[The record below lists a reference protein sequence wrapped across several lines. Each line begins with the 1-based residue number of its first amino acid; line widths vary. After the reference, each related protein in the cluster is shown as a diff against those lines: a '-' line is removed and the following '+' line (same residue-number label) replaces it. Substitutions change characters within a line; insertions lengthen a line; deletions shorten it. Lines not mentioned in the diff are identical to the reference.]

1 MSDVPLREYLEN
13 MFAAQQREIDAKHRS
28 MADALLLA
36 REDVA
41 RRLAE
46 LNELRHDVVEDR
58 AQFVSKL
65 QFDPMMQERDAWR
78 NSITERLNAIN
89 DRITKIETRGNTWT
103 VAIGLFFIVLQ
114 IALMFLLHK

>member
-1 MSDVPLREYLEN
+1 MSDVPLREYLET